1 MNENYTE
8 QRIQTVCLIV
18 LSAIAVVVCLHW
30 LKPVVVPFLW
40 AVFFSIILGPLVTF
54 LTRSLRLP
62 RPLALVVTLLVVFA
76 AVLILGALIAS
87 SIRDFAATANQ
98 YADTVE
104 QLLKKVAATGIL
116 QKLGIP
122 RGEAVDLGSLI
133 PTGAMRRIL
142 LAMTNAFLSLL
153 SWGLMVMLFVIFLM
167 VGQNVRGG
175 PSSGVMGEI
184 ETGVKRYIST
194 KVLVSAAT
202 GLLVFVVLAMLGV
215 PYAISFGAFAFLL
228 NFIPTIGSVISTLL
242 PLPILLLT
250 PGITWT
256 TSILAIAIPGIIQL
270 AMGNAVEPKMMGKSL
285 GLHPITVLLALIFWG
300 MIWGFD
306 GMILAVPITAVVKLI
321 LEKIEITSSVALLMA
336 GEWSSTT
343 NRAETASNPPVRVQ
357 D

>member
-18 LSAIAVVVCLHW
+18 LSTIAVVVCLHW
-30 LKPVVVPFLW
+30 LKPVVVPFVW
-40 AVFFSIILGPLVTF
+40 AVFFSIILGPLVSL
-54 LTRSLRLP
+54 LTRRLRLP
-62 RPLALVVTLLVVFA
+62 RSLALVVTLLVVF
-76 AVLILGALIAS
+76 VGVVILGALIAS
-87 SIRDFAATANQ
+87 SIRDFASTANQ
-98 YADTVE
+98 YSETVE
-104 QLLKKVAATGIL
+104 RLFKKAAATGIL

-122 RGEAVDLGSLI
+122 HGEEADLGSLI
-133 PTGAMRRIL
+133 PTGTMRRIF

-167 VGQNVRGG
+167 VGQNVREG
-175 PSSGVMGEI
+175 PSKGVMGEI
-184 ETGVKRYIST
+184 ETGVKSYIST

-202 GLLVFVVLAMLGV
+202 GLLVFIVLAMLGV

-250 PGITWT
+250 PGISWT
-256 TSILAIAIPGIIQL
+256 TAILAIAIPGVIQL
-270 AMGNAVEPKMMGKSL
+270 SMGNAVEPKMMGKSL
-285 GLHPITVLLALIFWG
+285 GLHPIAVLLALIFWG

-306 GMILAVPITAVVKLI
+306 GMILAVPITAVVKI
-321 LEKIEITSSVALLMA
+321 VLEKIEITSSVARIMA
-336 GEWSSTT
+336 GDWSQTT
-343 NRAETASNPPVRVQ
+343 NVAENASKPAMQAQ